1 MLRTQFLLHS
11 EPNFCKWFIQKQCFH
26 STPNTLSRSSMH
38 FVELKMKFRDFPGGP
53 VDKNPPANAGDPS
66 LFPGPGTR
74 IPHATGQL
82 SS

>member
-1 MLRTQFLLHS
+1 
-11 EPNFCKWFIQKQCFH
+11 
-26 STPNTLSRSSMH
+26 MH
-38 FVELKMKFRDFPGGP
+38 LVVLKMKFRDFPGGP

-74 IPHATGQL
+74 IPRAPGQL

>member
-11 EPNFCKWFIQKQCFH
+11 EPNFHKRFIPKQCFH
-26 STPNTLSRSSMH
+26 PTPNTFSRSSVH
-38 FVELKMKFRDFPGGP
+38 LVVLKMKFRDFPGGP

-74 IPHATGQL
+74 IPRAPGQL